1 MFALIIESFHPAKP
15 IVCPKGARRSTPGER
30 KGSPWLSF
38 SPGETIGF
46 PWANDSKDLM
56 FESAVPYIHPSSS
69 FSF

>member
-15 IVCPKGARRSTPGER
+15 IVCPREACRSARVKP
-30 KGSPWLSF
+30 
-38 SPGETIGF
+38 IGF
-46 PWANDSKDLM
+46 PWATDSKDLM